1 MSEQTN
7 IETPIGCPFCGKTPT
22 VKRLQSWGCEYKHLV
37 ACRNAACPV
46 NPSVTG
52 ATRADAIRRWNTRDA
67 KTQDVL
73 DEEYRI
79 ATSAEK
85 EEAGVDEDYALL
97 IGPDGFECVLTEPE
111 DRTFRRDLKPL
122 VIELNRLLHLTSR

>member
-1 MSEQTN
+1 M
-7 IETPIGCPFCGKTPT
+7 
-22 VKRLQSWGCEYKHLV
+22 
-37 ACRNAACPV
+37 
-46 NPSVTG
+46 
-52 ATRADAIRRWNTRDA
+52 
-67 KTQDVL
+67 
-73 DEEYRI
+73 EEYRI

-85 EEAGVDEDYALL
+85 KEAGVDDEYYELL